1 MVKDETKG
9 FFSEFMGFLKEYG
22 VIGLAI
28 AVVIGTALK
37 EFITAMVNDLVMPIV
52 AVLTPSGNWREAV
65 FAVGPVQFG
74 VGHFA
79 GALIDFMIIALI
91 VFVFAKKI
99 LREDKVTKK

>member
-9 FFSEFMGFLKEYG
+9 FFSDFGKFLREYG

-37 EFITAMVNDLVMPIV
+37 EFITAVVDDMVMPII

-65 FAVGPVQFG
+65 LPVGPVQFG
-74 VGHFA
+74 IGHFI
-79 GALIDFMIIALI
+79 GALIDFTIIALL

-99 LREDKVTKK
+99 LKEEKVAKK